1 MTTAILILIGMMWF
15 PVALSLLGHGEA
27 RGTGFITLVV
37 GGLVL
42 ITATIQAAL
51 FKDFITT
58 GLLYVHGVFYC
69 MVGYTFMVGPEDS
82 RPMGNVALTTAI
94 ASTVYAIFFA
104 VGGPLVEGTAL
115 WGASKYLTIMAVIY
129 AILTYEVFAVAY
141 GWLSAK
147 VLAYCLVLGV
157 IFSLWIPAF
166 SLLAWGKL
174 PFGW

>member
-1 MTTAILILIGMMWF
+1 MTTAILIIIGMMWF
-15 PVALSLLGHGEA
+15 PVALSLLGYGEA
-27 RGTGFITLVV
+27 RGTGYVTLVV
-37 GGLVL
+37 AGVVL
-42 ITATIQAAL
+42 ITATIQAVV
-51 FKDFITT
+51 FKDNITA
-58 GLLYVHGVFYC
+58 GLLYIHGTFYA

-94 ASTVYAIFFA
+94 GSTIYCIFFI
-104 VGGPLVEGTAL
+104 VGGPLVNGAHL
-115 WGASKYLTIMAVIY
+115 WGASKYLAIMCAIY

-147 VLAYCLVLGV
+147 VLAYSLVLGV